1 MHHQYAPQGQSVN
14 HHFCSEGDFCM
25 IQFLINS
32 HKGSN
37 QRVPDLPSLHY
48 PFSPTCWHFLSEGS
62 ITEYV
67 RSSACFTDM
76 VSYNFCSINMKC
88 KKI

>member
-1 MHHQYAPQGQSVN
+1 
-14 HHFCSEGDFCM
+14 
-25 IQFLINS
+25 
-32 HKGSN
+32 
-37 QRVPDLPSLHY
+37 
-48 PFSPTCWHFLSEGS
+48 
-62 ITEYV
+62 V